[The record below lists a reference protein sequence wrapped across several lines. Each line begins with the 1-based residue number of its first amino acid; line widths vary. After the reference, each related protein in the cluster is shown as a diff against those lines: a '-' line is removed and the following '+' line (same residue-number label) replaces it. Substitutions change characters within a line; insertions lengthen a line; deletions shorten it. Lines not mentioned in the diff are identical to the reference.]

1 MDKEVKDKTIDTIID
16 IIFYVIAMFTGEEL
30 SQRLFHSDNVLLVIL
45 VSFVIYSA
53 LCAVNYNRLLF
64 A

>member
-16 IIFYVIAMFTGEEL
+16 IFYCIAIYLSEEL